1 MLVAIQEYIACFAE
15 PLAVELFGV
24 VMSREL
30 AHKVLKVSEPLAEK
44 TGIVELEEAE
54 GAFQHSSREHPG
66 QEAENA
72 EKAREQ
78 TAVSEVQGLQ
88 VETADINN
96 CVRSIP

>member
-1 MLVAIQEYIACFAE
+1 MAE

-30 AHKVLKVSEPLAEK
+30 ARKVLEVSEPLAGK
-44 TGIVELEEAE
+44 TGIVELEEEE

-66 QEAENA
+66 QEVENA
-72 EKAREQ
+72 ERAWEQ

-96 CVRSIP
+96 